1 LVRSEW
7 RKYGKGIA
15 SNRVDDQNQ
24 FEGTGT
30 IDNSKFDVGS
40 VNLEENALGTP
51 PYVLPPGI
59 DRQVL
64 SGNAGAQRQNEASLY
79 MKTNLPNG
87 EARGVFKNIALD
99 MRRFQNLELFVHAED
114 LIGKGSNLDKS
125 AKFFIRFGSDAT
137 DNYYEYEASLKYT
150 ALNATS
156 PLRYLAK

>member
-1 LVRSEW
+1 MIR
-7 RKYGKGIA
+7 
-15 SNRVDDQNQ
+15 NQ

-59 DRQVL
+59 EKT
-64 SGNAGAQRQNEASLY
+64 SSQRKCRCSKTKRSFSLY
-79 MKTNLPNG
+79 ENQPSEWGSK
-87 EARGVFKNIALD
+87 RCFQKY
-99 MRRFQNLELFVHAED
+99 RFRYEKIQNLELFVHAED

-137 DNYYEYEASLKYT
+137 DNIRNMK
-150 ALNATS
+150 
-156 PLRYLAK
+156 LR